1 MRLVFIYGPPGVGK
15 LTVAT
20 ALATL
25 TGYRL
30 CHNHLTVNLVTALF
44 PPKPPPGI
52 ASPRA
57 SAWRCSTRLCAR
69 MSI

>member
-44 PPKPPPGI
+44 PPNT
-52 ASPRA
+52 AAWDRLPRA